1 MKESFTYSYTYYTLG
16 KKQDGLKN
24 VFWNSP
30 PVPREKVHG
39 KKKKDLKLSV
49 ETLAL
54 RKGMKLENERFLTF
68 LSSENLDRVMIL
80 WANSPIPYCWP
91 LQNLP
96 QE

>member
-1 MKESFTYSYTYYTLG
+1 MKRSFTYSYTLG
-16 KKQDGLKN
+16 KEQDGLRSVVN
-24 VFWNSP
+24 FWNRP
-30 PVPREKVHG
+30 PVPREVHG
-39 KKKKDLKLSV
+39 EKKKDLKFPV
-49 ETLAL
+49 NTLKL

-80 WANSPIPYCWP
+80 WANSPIPYHWP